1 VKGDRDKALHILKDR
16 ILTGYGFL
24 LLSDCLLQL
33 QNCFFL
39 FLGSEKLDTS
49 CTTYLGLS
57 SDRRLYKHLIADA
70 RKEVKQPDNTGNAMF
85 RSDSISSSVAHF
97 DIDNPRHR
105 FFNEVSSQFMQY
117 CIFSI

>member
-1 VKGDRDKALHILKDR
+1 MKGDRDKALHILKDR
-16 ILTGYGFL
+16 ILAGYWFSYWAMFVATSKSL
-24 LLSDCLLQL
+24 
-33 QNCFFL
+33 F

-57 SDRRLYKHLIADA
+57 SDRRLYKHLIADG
-70 RKEVKQPDNTGNAMF
+70 RKKVKQHDDTGIAMS

-105 FFNEVSSQFMQY
+105 FFNEVSSQFMQS
-117 CIFSI
+117 CVFSL

>member
-1 VKGDRDKALHILKDR
+1 LLILITARLFVATSK
-16 ILTGYGFL
+16 L
-24 LLSDCLLQL
+24 L
-33 QNCFFL
+33 F

-49 CTTYLGLS
+49 CTTHLGLS

-70 RKEVKQPDNTGNAMF
+70 RKEIKQHDNTGNAMH

-105 FFNEVSSQFMQY
+105 FFNEVSSCNIACFLYKQAATY
-117 CIFSI
+117 CFK